1 MATMASV
8 ILQQTGVCRS
18 AVRNGWCFHNQTN
31 RYFISSSVNNMG
43 EREQTFKRFS
53 KDVGFNKKDGVS
65 VNYKL
70 VYRLS
75 LERYVEPA
83 KYIGFG
89 FGVFSVAMLPFL
101 MMSQKDYLVVENF
114 VIGGKFE
121 IISMWSFITLH
132 SIAML
137 KVVHSLPMRI
147 YFSETEDNFLV
158 VSNNPFLPWKKV
170 LLSVKPGDLEQ
181 VLVPENQDRF
191 RNLNYFVNEQSKV
204 K

>member
-1 MATMASV
+1 
-8 ILQQTGVCRS
+8 
-18 AVRNGWCFHNQTN
+18 
-31 RYFISSSVNNMG
+31 
-43 EREQTFKRFS
+43 
-53 KDVGFNKKDGVS
+53 
-65 VNYKL
+65 
-70 VYRLS
+70 
-75 LERYVEPA
+75 
-83 KYIGFG
+83 
-89 FGVFSVAMLPFL
+89 MLPFL

-147 YFSETEDNFLV
+147 YFRYTQKHKLLPFIAFLTFSETEDNFLV